1 MKSKYKYTLDTPLN
15 PEAFFSFEIN
25 NPIVNFRELEDA
37 VGAQQYETT
46 FEGVDYLIFT
56 TPNDSRVVVDL
67 DNSHGKYAFYKFKT
81 FEEAI
86 NAHLILTNPDMV
98 IGDLI
103 MINNDRK

>member
-1 MKSKYKYTLDTPLN
+1 MVKKYTLDTPLN
-15 PEAFFSFEIN
+15 PDAFFSFEID
-25 NPIVNFRELEDA
+25 NPIVNFRELGEA

-46 FEGVDYLIFT
+46 YDDYDYLIFRT
-56 TPNDSRVVVDL
+56 STDSRVVVDL

-98 IGDLI
+98 VGDLI